1 MKQSKPRAFHLLWY
15 SKVCI
20 YNNLEMIHMKINFKK
35 LISRA
40 SKMSQEIKAVAAAL
54 APSVQSLDHVVE
66 GENWP
71 RLAVLLPPRMLF
83 CV

>member
-1 MKQSKPRAFHLLWY
+1 MKQSKPRTFHVLWY

-40 SKMSQEIKAVAAAL
+40 SKMPQEINAVAAAL
-54 APSVQSLDHVVE
+54 TP
-66 GENWP
+66 
-71 RLAVLLPPRMLF
+71 
-83 CV
+83 